1 MARTAGLVV
10 SLGWGK
16 GWKGGDWVGAAPRR
30 VRLSRVKRLLEG
42 DGVPGFSLRA
52 AAEDKV

>member
-42 DGVPGFSLRA
+42 DGVPGFSLWA
-52 AAEDKV
+52 AAEGQV